1 MLLFLHAF
9 LSLWLS
15 FAPVTQDQKRFF
27 KALKAHHGQ
36 SYTGTVVTPLRD
48 NDPFAGKELRIF
60 IQRASSDSL
69 RVPFWVG
76 EDKSRTWLI
85 TLDKKKGLLLKH
97 DHRHADGSPDSITM
111 YGGYAKTTGTAFSQS
126 FPADAFTAQ
135 LLPAAA
141 TNEWTLELSPDKKVL
156 SYILKRNGQLRFQA
170 DFKLQ

>member
-1 MLLFLHAF
+1 MLLFLHSLLA
-9 LSLWLS
+9 LWLA
-15 FAPVTQDQKRFF
+15 FTPATKDQKQFF
-27 KALKAHHGQ
+27 KALKAHHGK

-48 NDPFAGKELRIF
+48 NDPFAGKELKIF
-60 IQRASSDSL
+60 FQKASSDSL

-76 EDKSRTWLI
+76 DDTSRTWLI
-85 TLDKKKGLLLKH
+85 TIDKKTGLLLKH
-97 DHRHADGSPDSITM
+97 DHRHADGSPDSVTM
-111 YGGYAKTTGTAFSQS
+111 YGGHAKPNGTALSQS

-141 TNEWTLELSPDKKVL
+141 TNEWTLQLSSDKKVL